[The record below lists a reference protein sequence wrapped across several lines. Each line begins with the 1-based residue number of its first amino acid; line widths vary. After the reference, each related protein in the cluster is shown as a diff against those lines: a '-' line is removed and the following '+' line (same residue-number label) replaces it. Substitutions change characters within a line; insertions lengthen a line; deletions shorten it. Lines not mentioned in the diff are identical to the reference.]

1 MLRTLSVAAVLAASV
16 TAFALPAAADTTVK
30 VDVTGLPAP
39 QAHARIVQAAKT
51 ACRIEFRNSTTFEQ
65 YYQWS
70 GCINDSVA
78 TAESQL
84 RATAST
90 ASTANASVVA
100 GR

>member
-1 MLRTLSVAAVLAASV
+1 MLRTLSVAAVLAASAS
-16 TAFALPAAADTTVK
+16 AFALPAAADTTVK

-39 QAHARIVQAAKT
+39 EVHARIVEAAKA
-51 ACRIEFRNSTTFEQ
+51 ACRVEFRNSTTFEQ

-70 GCINDSVA
+70 GCINESVA
-78 TAESQL
+78 AAESQL

-90 ASTANASVVA
+90 ANTSVA